1 MHPTKNFSPADKEK
15 MKPIVAIFDTSSDD
29 YTHDFERHAIIHLR

>member
-1 MHPTKNFSPADKEK
+1 MHPTKKKFSPDKEK
-15 MKPIVAIFDTSSDD
+15 MKPMVAIFDTSSDD